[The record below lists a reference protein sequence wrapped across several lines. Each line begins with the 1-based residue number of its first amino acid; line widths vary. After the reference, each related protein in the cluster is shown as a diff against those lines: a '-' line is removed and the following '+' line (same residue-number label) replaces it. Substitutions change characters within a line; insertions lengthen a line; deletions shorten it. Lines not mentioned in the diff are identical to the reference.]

1 MSACT
6 EGWGGDVY
14 ILSWIFFG
22 ALTGWIASLL
32 VGRRSQGCLVN
43 ILLGL
48 VGAVVGGFIF
58 RELTGYRFIFE
69 FHSLLVQALVAV
81 LGAVIVL
88 LVWNTA
94 NRR

>member
-1 MSACT
+1 M
-6 EGWGGDVY
+6 Y

-32 VGRRSQGCLVN
+32 VGRRGQGCITN
-43 ILLGL
+43 IALGL

-58 RELTGYRFIFE
+58 RELTGYRFLFE

-81 LGAVIVL
+81 IGAVIVL
-88 LVWNTA
+88 LAWNA
-94 NRR
+94 VNRR